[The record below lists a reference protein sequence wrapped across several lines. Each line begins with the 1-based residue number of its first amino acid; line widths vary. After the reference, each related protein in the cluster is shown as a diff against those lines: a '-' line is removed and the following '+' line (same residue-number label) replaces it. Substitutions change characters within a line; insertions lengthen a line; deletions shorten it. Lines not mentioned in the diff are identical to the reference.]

1 MFETLPSGQPYLPPS
16 QRRRDFP
23 PPSAWMVWR
32 GSASLG
38 QPCASTL
45 RRVVPENN
53 FFPFRERGK
62 AKMFPASLRHIF
74 FYDCEPRTVVRVRI
88 RGIVV
93 RIRVNE
99 TAIRIRTVVRP
110 QHHTRAMPAS
120 AFLLSLPPLG
130 WRAASISSVV
140 HHYIYI
146 YVKTLIPSGQ
156 PMADNALYALTLA
169 AFTISPLKA
178 SREPEFELV
187 NEES

>member
-1 MFETLPSGQPYLPPS
+1 MCLHSCRKPCSRPFRLCRGQPYLPPS

-38 QPCASTL
+38 QPCASSL
-45 RRVVPENN
+45 RRVVPESN

-62 AKMFPASLRHIF
+62 AKCSPSPCDISSI
-74 FYDCEPRTVVRVRI
+74 YDCEPRTVVRVRI

-130 WRAASISSVV
+130 WRAASVSSVI
-140 HHYIYI
+140 HYYIYI
-146 YVKTLIPSGQ
+146 IKSLFFFRRVSRWLTTLCTRSR
-156 PMADNALYALTLA
+156 L
-169 AFTISPLKA
+169 PLL
-178 SREPEFELV
+178 RFRR
-187 NEES
+187 

>member
-1 MFETLPSGQPYLPPS
+1 MCLHSCRKPCSRPSRLCRGQPYLPPS

-38 QPCASTL
+38 QPCASSL
-45 RRVVPENN
+45 RRVVPESN

-62 AKMFPASLRHIF
+62 AKIFPVSLRHF
-74 FYDCEPRTVVRVRI
+74 FIYDCEPRTVVRVRI

-130 WRAASISSVV
+130 WRAASVSSV

-146 YVKTLIPSGQ
+146 IKSLIFRRVSRWLTTLCTRSR
-156 PMADNALYALTLA
+156 L
-169 AFTISPLKA
+169 PL
-178 SREPEFELV
+178 
-187 NEES
+187 